1 LQVIECERL
10 RLRPFTLA
18 DAPDVAR
25 LAGDALVAETTLNIP
40 HPYPPGAAEAWIGA
54 HRAEW
59 ERGTALNLALE
70 RREDGVLLGAIGL
83 GINADH
89 ASAEVGYWIGVPYW
103 GSGYATEAARAL
115 IAYAFDELGLNR
127 LYAYHVTGNPASG
140 RVMQKAGMRLEGELR
155 QNLRK
160 GGEFRDSRLY
170 AVIRSDR

>member
-1 LQVIECERL
+1 MIECERL

-70 RREDGVLLGAIGL
+70 RRDDGALVGAIGL
-83 GINADH
+83 GVEREH
-89 ASAEVGYWIGVPYW
+89 ARAEIGYWIGVPYW
-103 GSGYATEAARAL
+103 GSGYATEATRAL

-127 LYAYHVTGNPASG
+127 VYAYHVTGNPASG
-140 RVMQKAGMRLEGELR
+140 RVMQKAGMQLEGELR
-155 QNLRK
+155 EHLRK
-160 GGEFRDSRLY
+160 GDEFRDSRLY
-170 AVIRSDR
+170 GIIRSDR